1 MAATRGATVATRS
14 FVSFSAFFHQNPYF
28 LT

>member
-1 MAATRGATVATRS
+1 VRSERRGARGPVAGTLAATRGATVA
-14 FVSFSAFFHQNPYF
+14 V